1 VSPNP
6 HPTSTVTR
14 RQAVGMAGAAG
25 AAVLLSKVSGPDRLL
40 ESIGISDTAQA
51 AATACVLT
59 PSKTEGP
66 YFVDEKLNRSDIRTD
81 PTDGTAQAGIPL
93 SLTMAVVRADGDCAP
108 VAGAAVD
115 IWHANAA
122 GKYSDISSEGT
133 SGKRY
138 LRGVQVTDAAGQA
151 TFTTIYPGW
160 YAGRAVHV
168 HFKVRLFDGTS
179 KTYEFTSQLFFDP
192 TTTNSVYATSAYS
205 SRGTPNTPN
214 SADNIYGSD
223 GSKLVVAL
231 TPDGNGGYAGT
242 FVVGLS
248 GLPGATGT
256 GTGNGATAGT
266 VSAAVGSTRFRRTS
280 SNRRIL
286 RVASTVGETVTITA
300 RLSRSGTTI
309 AKKTQGAVAAGAR
322 TLELRIPR
330 ATAGGSARLT
340 MTYADAS
347 GAKKTVRRAVTIPVR
362 RRG

>member
-51 AATACVLT
+51 AATSCVLT

-93 SLTMAVVRADGDCAP
+93 SLTMVVVRADGDCAP

-133 SGKRY
+133 SGKKY
-138 LRGVQVTDAAGQA
+138 LRGAQVTDAAGKA

-160 YAGRAVHV
+160 YSGRAVHV

-192 TTTNSVYATSAYS
+192 TTTNTVYATSAYS

-214 SADNIYGSD
+214 SADNIYGND

-231 TPDGNGGYAGT
+231 TPDGNGGYA
-242 FVVGLS
+242 
-248 GLPGATGT
+248 
-256 GTGNGATAGT
+256 
-266 VSAAVGSTRFRRTS
+266 
-280 SNRRIL
+280 
-286 RVASTVGETVTITA
+286 VTITA

-309 AKKTQGAVAAGAR
+309 ATKTQGAVAAGAR

-330 ATAGGSARLT
+330 ATAGGTARLV

-347 GAKKTVRRAVTIPVR
+347 GARKTVRRAVTIPAR

>member
-1 VSPNP
+1 
-6 HPTSTVTR
+6 
-14 RQAVGMAGAAG
+14 MAGAAG
-25 AAVLLSKVSGPDRLL
+25 AALLSKVSGPDRLL
-40 ESIGISDTAQA
+40 ESIGISGAAQA
-51 AATACVLT
+51 AATSCVLT
-59 PSKTEGP
+59 PAKTEGP

-93 SLTMAVVRADGDCAP
+93 SLTMVVVGAAGDCAP

-122 GKYSDISSEGT
+122 GKYSDVSSEGT
-133 SGKRY
+133 SGRKY
-138 LRGVQVTDAAGQA
+138 LRGVQVTDVAGQA
-151 TFTTIYPGW
+151 KFTTIYPGW

-192 TTTNSVYATSAYS
+192 TTTNTVYATSAYS

-214 SADNIYGSD
+214 SADTIYGSD

-242 FVVGLS
+242 FVIGLA
-248 GLPGATGT
+248 GLPGATAT
-256 GTGNGATAGT
+256 GTGATVA
-266 VSAAVGSTRFRRTS
+266 AAVGTTRFRRTS

-286 RVASTVGETVTITA
+286 RVTSTVGETVTITA

-309 AKKTQGAVAAGAR
+309 ARKTQGAVAAGAR
-322 TLELRIPR
+322 TLDVRVPR
-330 ATAGGSARLT
+330 STAGGGTRLT
-340 MTYADAS
+340 MTYADAT
-347 GAKKTVRRAVTIPVR
+347 GATKTVRRTVTIPAR
-362 RRG
+362 RPG

>member
-1 VSPNP
+1 
-6 HPTSTVTR
+6 
-14 RQAVGMAGAAG
+14 MAGAAG
-25 AAVLLSKVSGPDRLL
+25 AALLLSRVSGPDRLL

-51 AATACVLT
+51 AATSCVLT

-66 YFVDEKLNRSDIRTD
+66 YFVDKQLNRSDVRTD

-93 SLTMAVVRADGDCAP
+93 TLTMVVARAGGDCAP

-122 GKYSDISSEGT
+122 GTYSDISSEGT
-133 SGKRY
+133 AGRRY

-160 YAGRAVHV
+160 YPGRAVHV

-192 TTTNSVYATSAYS
+192 RTTKTVYATSAYS
-205 SRGTPNTPN
+205 SRGTPSTPN

-231 TPDGNGGYAGT
+231 TPDANGGYAGT
-242 FVVGLS
+242 FVIGLA
-248 GLPGATGT
+248 GLPGATG
-256 GTGNGATAGT
+256 AT
-266 VSAAVGSTRFRRTS
+266 VSAAVGATRFRRTS

-286 RVASTVGETVTITA
+286 RVTSTVGETVMITA
-300 RLSRSGTTI
+300 RLSRAGTTI
-309 AKKTQGAVAAGAR
+309 ARTTQGAVAAGAR
-322 TLELRIPR
+322 TLDLRVPR
-330 ATAGGSARLT
+330 STAGGGARLT
-340 MTYADAS
+340 MTYADAG
-347 GAKKTVRRAVTIPVR
+347 GATKTVRRTVTIPAR